1 MSDEKFTPGEW
12 EISDMSSVDVC
23 DNVTVCFH
31 IGRSD
36 TKELIAELQ
45 SDDEKDYEHIKANAR
60 LIKAAPLM
68 YDMLNSLL
76 NSDVYHL
83 DDLTR
88 DNIRYELR
96 KIRGE

>member
-1 MSDEKFTPGEW
+1 MSEKFTQEPW
-12 EISDMSSVDVC
+12 EISDMSGVDAC

-31 IGRSD
+31 VGRSD

-45 SDDEKDYEHIKANAR
+45 SDDEKDYEHVKANAR
-60 LIKAAPLM
+60 LIKAAPIM

-76 NSDVYHL
+76 NSNVYHL
-83 DDLTR
+83 DELTR

-96 KIRGE
+96 KIKCE